1 MTAPCPIHQALLE
14 ALDDEY
20 KARATYAAVI
30 DRFGPVRPFV
40 NIIQSEQRH
49 INALQMLLRQRGL
62 AIPADPYGGR
72 VKAPDSLEQ
81 ACALGVQAEVE
92 NAALYD
98 RLNRQA
104 AQDAEVVAVFANLQ
118 QASQE
123 NHLPAFRRGI
133 DRGESSETGCGGGH
147 GGGDGHRGGR
157 CR

>member
-1 MTAPCPIHQALLE
+1 MTAPSPVHQALLE

-49 INALQMLLRQRGL
+49 INALQMLLRQRGY
-62 AIPADPYGGR
+62 AIPIDPYGGR
-72 VKAPDSLEQ
+72 VKAPDTLEQ
-81 ACALGVQAEVE
+81 ACAQGVQAEVE

-104 AQDAEVVAVFANLQ
+104 AHDAEVVTVFANLQ
-118 QASQE
+118 RASQE

-133 DRGESSETGCGGGH
+133 GHADAREAGCGDGH
-147 GGGDGHRGGR
+147 RGGGGHRGGR